1 MRRLPAI
8 AVCLL
13 ISLYATGCGDT
24 PTSSSGAVQQFVTA
38 VTHNDRS
45 TWCDRIGSGL
55 MSAGDVGGLQRSMLA
70 RCKRSDLFAI
80 TASCDREAVIS
91 GASVAGD
98 IVHGD
103 RADVQLTS
111 GARLG
116 LQRSAGQ
123 WYVISIVGGSPQAI
137 KQGPCAGAGGA

>member
-13 ISLYATGCGDT
+13 FSLYAAGCGGSS
-24 PTSSSGAVQQFVTA
+24 TSSSGAVQQFVTA
-38 VTHNDRS
+38 VTHDARS
-45 TWCDRIGSGL
+45 TWCDQIGSGL
-55 MSAGDVGGLQRSMLA
+55 LSAGQVGGLQRSMLA
-70 RCKRSDLFAI
+70 RCKSSDLFAI

-111 GARLG
+111 GARLS
-116 LQRSAGQ
+116 LQRSEGK